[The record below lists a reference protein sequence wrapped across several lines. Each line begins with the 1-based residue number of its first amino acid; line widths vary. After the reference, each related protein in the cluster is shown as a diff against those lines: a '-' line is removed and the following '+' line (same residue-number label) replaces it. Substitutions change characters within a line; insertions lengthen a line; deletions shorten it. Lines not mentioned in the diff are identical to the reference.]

1 MKGRP
6 VEEPIVQTDVLVIG
20 AGVVGAAT
28 AYELSKMGLNVTVVD
43 AGQGIGNGCSYANAG
58 LLAPSHVEPMT
69 TPANIGLG
77 LRSLLQ
83 RDSPFHITPSLRI
96 ATWLARFALSSTP
109 QRAAELT
116 TAMQNL
122 ARQSLEMH
130 RQYADEGLA
139 TGYRETGSMDVYM
152 TQPRFEAARESAT
165 LGHDVRVLTPE
176 QAKAVEPGL
185 GDIAGAIQHTA
196 DAICDSKEFVR
207 STLAEAS
214 KLGAQVRWNT
224 KVTHL
229 AGRAG
234 LVTGART
241 STGTICAD
249 NVVVAAGVA
258 SGSLVKGFGVD
269 LHLVGGKGY
278 VLDLPT
284 QAQPTMPLT
293 FKELK
298 VVATPFADR
307 LRFCGTMDLGDTTE
321 RIVKSRIEAIQRA
334 AARGIPAVD
343 TTQVIEMWTGQ
354 RPCTADGIPV
364 IGASTRT
371 PNLYFGAGHGMWG
384 VVLAPITAR
393 ILAEGIV
400 GKPLDPA
407 HQPFLPLRM
416 ERARSKRVRRR
427 QHRRA

>member
-1 MKGRP
+1 M
-6 VEEPIVQTDVLVIG
+6 EEPTVRTDVLVIG

-28 AYELSKMGLNVTVVD
+28 AYELSKMGLKVTVVD
-43 AGQGIGNGCSYANAG
+43 AGQGIGHGCSYANAG

-96 ATWLARFALSSTP
+96 ARWLARFALSSTP
-109 QRAAELT
+109 RRAAELT
-116 TAMQNL
+116 TAMQSL
-122 ARQSLEMH
+122 AHQSLELH
-130 RQYADEGLA
+130 RQYAYDGLA
-139 TGYRETGSMDVYM
+139 TGYRETGSMDVFM
-152 TQPRFEAARESAT
+152 TQDRFDAARESAAF
-165 LGHDVRVLTPE
+165 GHDVRVLTPE
-176 QAKAVEPGL
+176 QARTIVPGL

-207 STLAEAS
+207 STLAEAT
-214 KLGAQVRWNT
+214 KLGAQVLWNT
-224 KVTHL
+224 NVTHL
-229 AGRAG
+229 LGRSG
-234 LVTGART
+234 LVSGART
-241 STGTICAD
+241 TTGTITAD
-249 NVVVAAGVA
+249 HVVVSAGVT
-258 SGSLVKGFGVD
+258 SGNLVEKFGVD

-278 VLDLPT
+278 VLDLPP
-284 QAQPTMPLT
+284 QAEPTMPLT

-298 VVATPFADR
+298 VVATPFSDR

-321 RIVKSRIEAIQRA
+321 RIVKSRIEAIRRA
-334 AARGIPAVD
+334 ATRGMPTVD

-371 PNLYFGAGHGMWG
+371 PNLHFGAGHGMWG

-393 ILAEGIV
+393 LIAEGIV

-416 ERARSKRVRRR
+416 ERPIRTRVLRR
-427 QHRRA
+427 QLRQA